1 VGYFESGLSQ
11 TIKKI
16 KATEQIIP
24 SHHGLNGIGNKITI
38 THHHQG
44 ETVFVF
50 FVGSIFNAGLAAL
63 LTASRIYSP

>member
-1 VGYFESGLSQ
+1 VGYFESGLRK

-38 THHHQG
+38 THNHHGQ
-44 ETVFVF
+44 TVFVF
-50 FVGSIFNAGLAAL
+50 FVGSIFNVSFGRSSFRVADL
-63 LTASRIYSP
+63 

>member
-1 VGYFESGLSQ
+1 VGYFESGLRK

-38 THHHQG
+38 THHQG
-44 ETVFVF
+44 QTVFVF

-63 LTASRIYSP
+63 LSASRIYSP